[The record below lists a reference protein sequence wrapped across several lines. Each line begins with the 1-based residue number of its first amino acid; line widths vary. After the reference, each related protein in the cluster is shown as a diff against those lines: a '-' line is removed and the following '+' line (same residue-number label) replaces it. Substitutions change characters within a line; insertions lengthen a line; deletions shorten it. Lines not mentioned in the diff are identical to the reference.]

1 MITSYRVHT
10 RRRSQVEID
19 PPEGSLKADFRMVLA
34 LRSEELARTAYMGI
48 HSPPM
53 GLYRTAIVQGLSIV
67 HGRGARRQIRP
78 SFWVFILVTLK
89 DKFLLCVRNESIEL

>member
-19 PPEGSLKADFRMVLA
+19 PPEGSPMVDFRIVRV

-48 HSPPM
+48 QPTHGTVQDNHSS
-53 GLYRTAIVQGLSIV
+53 RS
-67 HGRGARRQIRP
+67 
-78 SFWVFILVTLK
+78 
-89 DKFLLCVRNESIEL
+89 